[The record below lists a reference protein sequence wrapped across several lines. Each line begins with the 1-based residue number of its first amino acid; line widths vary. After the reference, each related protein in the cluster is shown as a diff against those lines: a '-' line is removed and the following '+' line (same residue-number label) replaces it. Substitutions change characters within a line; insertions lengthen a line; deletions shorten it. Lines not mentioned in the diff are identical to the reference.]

1 MHNCIGT
8 LECSIVFCWLHR
20 LTRLTGPN
28 YASLR
33 ASGTEPESNVE
44 CSKIEHTGQRYSA
57 DIFFRKQSLQPSPCA
72 KYHITKENAIAHICD
87 AINFPADRL
96 QFALTTAPHKFCAVI
111 SETCK
116 MFAVVGKCKTECP
129 TLLEKCKNML
139 PSHGHCED
147 KCLDTTCVTSDFC
160 FCPQNAWKSCT
171 SCKPGCKLRNV
182 DPNGHK
188 DCAGG
193 MCNTI
198 VVFECI
204 LCHTFDWEV

>member
-1 MHNCIGT
+1 MIQFILNGLYSGYIGKRFCNGVIGVCQDPKVSSRCVK
-8 LECSIVFCWLHR
+8 ECKTFSSR
-20 LTRLTGPN
+20 N
-28 YASLR
+28 
-33 ASGTEPESNVE
+33 
-44 CSKIEHTGQRYSA
+44 
-57 DIFFRKQSLQPSPCA
+57 SPCA

-87 AINFPADRL
+87 AINFPAEKL
-96 QFALTTAPHKFCAVI
+96 QLALTTAPHKFCAVI

-171 SCKPGCKLRNV
+171 SCQPGCKLRNV

-204 LCHTFDWEV
+204 LCHTFD